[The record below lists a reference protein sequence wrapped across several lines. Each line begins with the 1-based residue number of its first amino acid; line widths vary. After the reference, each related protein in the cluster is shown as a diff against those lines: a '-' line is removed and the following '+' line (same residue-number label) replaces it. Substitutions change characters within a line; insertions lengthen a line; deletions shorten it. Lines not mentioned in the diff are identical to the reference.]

1 MQIWKKS
8 LKWISVTKWII
19 YLLKSTEIVA
29 RNLCRDSMMLPRAH
43 VCCKSLGKSKGGK
56 SIRSRTVLTN
66 FVTIEDISTF
76 IKNESVTKSDEHAYP
91 RSNCVNSS
99 QIILASTHLIKL
111 FIFEP

>member
-1 MQIWKKS
+1 MNNITIANV
-8 LKWISVTKWII
+8 LII
-19 YLLKSTEIVA
+19 CRSEKNSYVFPLRNELCICWNRQKIVA
-29 RNLCRDSMMLPRAH
+29 RNLCGDSMMLPRAH

-91 RSNCVNSS
+91 RSNCVNNS
-99 QIILASTHLIKL
+99 QT
-111 FIFEP
+111 F

>member
-1 MQIWKKS
+1 MQIWKKFVC
-8 LKWISVTKWII
+8 ISVTKWIM
-19 YLLKSTEIVA
+19 YLLKSAKIVA
-29 RNLCRDSMMLPRAH
+29 RNLCGDSMMLPRAH

-91 RSNCVNSS
+91 KSNCVNNS
-99 QIILASTHLIKL
+99 QT
-111 FIFEP
+111 F